1 MTFLKKCAIID
12 NRKLDTQQAFA
23 EKSVRAFFMSE
34 RSYSMLAKKVI
45 RNGTDIDN
53 RIIEQITMHR
63 LWKELYD
70 TVSYSPALHN
80 IVEDILENK
89 ETELT
94 ELIRMKDSLEDIIM
108 ANNNCDQREILRL
121 RYFENLSWA
130 DVAEQLDTDD
140 IDWVKKQHRKAL
152 KKIHVECTCCCDYED
167 NCYADE
173 E

>member
-1 MTFLKKCAIID
+1 
-12 NRKLDTQQAFA
+12 
-23 EKSVRAFFMSE
+23 
-34 RSYSMLAKKVI
+34 MLAKKVM

-53 RIIEQITMHR
+53 RIIEQITLHR

-80 IVEDILENK
+80 LIEDILENK
-89 ETELT
+89 ETELR
-94 ELIRMKDSLEDIIM
+94 ELIRMKESLENIVM
-108 ANNNCDQREILRL
+108 SVNNHDQREILRL

-152 KKIHVECTCCCDYED
+152 KKIHVECTCCCGCDEDDY
-167 NCYADE
+167 NADE